1 MTDMFANIEQPID
14 INIPLFLHQLK
25 SIEEMEKLEKTKEIS
40 LCSTIY
46 LSTKLG
52 ILGDLPG
59 YGKSLSILGLISRT
73 KNDVLKDTYVVD
85 KIKHHQYVSMS
96 KIEILPQLKCSLI
109 LVNISLLSQWIF
121 ELNRTLL
128 TFTAICKPSEIEEI
142 DISKYDVVIVSNNV
156 YNLFSQVFRKKC
168 WKRFIIDEPASL
180 KLTMDET
187 YAQFYWLITGTPNE
201 LYLKRR
207 NGFLNDLLPEEFDT
221 FEHII
226 LKNEDQLVKNSYDMP
241 ITKNI
246 FYQCTGNLSKLFE
259 GILPDHIIEM
269 IQAGNVSGV
278 LNVLNVDD
286 QIDTSIIDAFRI
298 KKMKRL
304 EEIKDDRVEK
314 IQTIKDHLKLLD
326 ERIFRYVVQNKCMIC
341 KNPFE
346 KIHVLSCCQHL
357 YCGNCV
363 SSLDESVLDC
373 PLCKTKKQDI
383 VKIPLSLKEFDMK
396 EYGQSE
402 FSDKETNNEK
412 SKIKTLL
419 DIIGTAENK
428 KILIFSNYNES
439 FSVIKKFLDEKS
451 LSYLELRGTKE
462 KRDNVID
469 SYKTGTVNI
478 LLLNTIHSGAGLNL
492 QETSDII
499 LYHRLHEYQKIQVI
513 GRANRIGRKI
523 QLNVH
528 YLE

>member
-1 MTDMFANIEQPID
+1 MEEEKTEIIANIEQPND
-14 INIPLFLHQLK
+14 INVPLFLHQLK
-25 SIEEMEKLEKTKEIS
+25 SIEEMEKLENTKEIA
-40 LCSTIY
+40 LNSTIY

-59 YGKSLSILGLISRT
+59 YGKSLSVIGLIART
-73 KNDVLKDTYVVD
+73 KHNTLKDTYVVE
-85 KIKHHQYVSMS
+85 KVRHHPYVSMS
-96 KIEILPQLKCSLI
+96 KIEILPQLNCSLI
-109 LVNISLLSQWIF
+109 LVNISLLSQWMF

-128 TFTAICKPSEIEEI
+128 SYTAICKPSEIEDI

-168 WKRFIIDEPASL
+168 WKRFIVDEPASL

-207 NGFLNDLLPEEFDT
+207 NGFLNELLPEEFDT
-221 FEHII
+221 FQHII
-226 LKNEDQLVKNSYDMP
+226 LKNEDQLVKNSYEMP
-241 ITKNI
+241 ITRNI
-246 FYQCTGNLSKLFE
+246 FYQCAGNLSTLFD
-259 GILPDHIIEM
+259 GILPEHIIEM
-269 IQAGNVSGV
+269 IQAGNVVGV
-278 LNVLNVDD
+278 LNALNAEEE
-286 QIDTSIIDAFRI
+286 ISIFEAFRL

-304 EEIKDDRVEK
+304 EELSEDRSDRVEK
-314 IQTIKDHLKLLD
+314 IKTIKYHLQLLD
-326 ERIFRYVVQNKCMIC
+326 ERIFRYVAQNHCMIC

-346 KIHVLSCCQHL
+346 KIFVLSCCQHL

-363 SSLDESVLDC
+363 ESDC
-373 PLCKTKKQDI
+373 PLCKAKSQEI
-383 VKIPLSLKEFDMK
+383 IKIPLKLKEFDSNESESLK
-396 EYGQSE
+396 EI
-402 FSDKETNNEK
+402 KNEK
-412 SKIKTLL
+412 TKIDTLM
-419 DIIGTAENK
+419 DIVGTAENK
-428 KILIFSNYNES
+428 KILIFSNYNET
-439 FSVIKKFLDEKS
+439 FTVIKKFLDEKK

-462 KRDNVID
+462 KRDNAID